1 MPLFQHR
8 YEGHCHA
15 GDIFVFSWWS
25 ESGSTIDAS
34 HAAAVA
40 WAGDLWDGSPSGSG
54 WASYTNPA
62 VGIDRITTGEITVL
76 TGQQQALR
84 ESPSVLVGTSASG
97 SLPPVVS
104 LVTSLRTATANRTGR
119 GRFYLP
125 QPATN
130 ALELDGNLAAAAQV
144 DVADALEAA
153 WTAAVGAGE
162 APVIYSRTARATRPV
177 TSFNVGDVMDV
188 QTRRSNSLTQGRVT
202 RAMP

>member
-25 ESGSTIDAS
+25 ESASTIDVS

-40 WAGDLWDGSPSGSG
+40 WASDVWDGSTGGDG

-62 VGIDRITTGEITVL
+62 VGIDRITTGEITTA

-84 ESPSVLVGTSASG
+84 ESPSVLVGTSLSG

-104 LVTSLRTATANRTGR
+104 LVVSLRTATANRTGR

-130 ALELDGNLAAAAQV
+130 ALELDGNLSAAAQT

-153 WTAAVGAGE
+153 WTTAVAAGE
-162 APVIYSRTARATRPV
+162 APVVYSRTARATRPI
-177 TSFNVGDVMDV
+177 TSFNVGDVMDI
-188 QTRRSNSLTQGRVT
+188 QTRRSNSLTQGRLSRT
-202 RAMP
+202 MP

>member
-1 MPLFQHR
+1 MALFQHR
-8 YEGHCHA
+8 FEGHCHA

-25 ESGSTIDAS
+25 ESLSSIDTS
-34 HAAAVA
+34 HAAAVQ
-40 WAGDLWDGSPSGSG
+40 WAADVWDGSTGGDG

-84 ESPSVLVGTSASG
+84 ESPSALVGTSASG

-104 LVTSLRTATANRTGR
+104 LVCSLRTATANRTGR

-130 ALELDGNLAAAAQV
+130 VLELDGNLSAAAQT

-153 WTAAVGAGE
+153 WTTAVGAGE
-162 APVIYSRTARATRPV
+162 APVVYSRTERATRPI
-177 TSFNVGDVMDV
+177 TSFNVGDVMDI
-188 QTRRSNSLTQGRVT
+188 QTRRSNSLTQARVS